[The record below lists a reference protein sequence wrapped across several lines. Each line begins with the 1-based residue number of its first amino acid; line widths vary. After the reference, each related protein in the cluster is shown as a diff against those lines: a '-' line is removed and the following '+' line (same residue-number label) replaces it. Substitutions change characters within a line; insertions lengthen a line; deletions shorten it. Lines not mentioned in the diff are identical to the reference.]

1 MESYLSY
8 QGKKFLERFDANTYL
23 HLLRALDLYDPSVG
37 YTDVK
42 EALSRIKACYTLV
55 SVTTDQ
61 LFKSIDLHK
70 SKQLLEQGGVD
81 LRFYEFPSDYGHDAF
96 LVDYTAF
103 ENKIRSG
110 LEGEFE

>member
-1 MESYLSY
+1 M
-8 QGKKFLERFDANTYL
+8 

-70 SKQLLEQGGVD
+70 SKQLLEQAGVD
-81 LRFYEFPSDYGHDAF
+81 LRFYEFPIGLWSRCVFSGLYSV
-96 LVDYTAF
+96 LKI
-103 ENKIRSG
+103 KIRSG